1 MKNRKGFPGVV
12 ALGIVV
18 LLVALSPVL
27 ATESESTRN
36 PDGFQAMKKA
46 GNNSGLAS
54 LAETEGGAATKG
66 RITNMFLVDGANGGT
81 IYEYNYEMR
90 QIIRTCPTPVPANGV
105 DADGLAYAGP
115 RAGSPARLFYSNANY
130 GNNVIY
136 ELDIDT
142 CAVVRIIDA
151 FTATTGLT
159 NIMDLA
165 WGESGGSFGANPGG
179 AAVLWVSSPL
189 GSTAGN
195 PAAIL
200 PNGRFRAFDV
210 DNPVTWVDSWNAGPV
225 LNAGTVGSD
234 FDHNTTDQ
242 SSIMF
247 FQDTYPDIDAID
259 MGSAA
264 TFVDF
269 YDTTEN
275 IPAAGLDYVWRRTDA
290 NNPLCSTDPGST
302 ACQIREY
309 HSTIAP
315 DDTIYEY
322 SGAIMDFTAI
332 GRVPLSSAVDPTP
345 GPAVTD
351 IAVGDLDADY
361 DGIADIVD
369 NCKGVRTT
377 DLSDTDVDA
386 VGDACDNCPNASN
399 QNQADGDHDGVGDV
413 CDLIVD
419 PVVLPART
427 VFLTDA
433 FEGGTI
439 YEYNP
444 DTGQI
449 VNSFATPE
457 LNIGT
462 CQGLAYSQRLGKLYY
477 INGSAATPIFWELDA
492 RNGTVLSSRLA
503 SSVYA
508 ATSVCGLGVGQ
519 LGLDSSTGIDHG
531 GISVLYSV
539 GRTSPTAQVEY
550 IHDISNFDVMT
561 SDRALG
567 GQVAGQGAVTADEDN
582 SGEVAWGGEIVD
594 GGAYFTR
601 NGADNANQ
609 NRLDFFANTP
619 RAIWCRRQPTVVAG
633 AGKDMIGLGSDGERL
648 YMSRGSTDGLY
659 VYNLSDYCT
668 DPGAEFGTTIG
679 LSCLGSAT
687 VPDGTPCNGSGSCSG
702 GTAAGASC
710 GIDARCTGACLGGD
724 NDGTVCATDAICTG
738 GGTCQNKGVCVNLG
752 TCAGT
757 GLCVDASVAPQP
769 DATFVANPTP
779 GGPITGVA
787 AGLGDADF
795 DGDPNTTD
803 NCPTIANPGQE
814 DFDNDGFGDICD
826 NCPET
831 ANADQLETEL
841 LDKFD
846 GVGDVCDNCFE
857 LFNPFQE
864 DTDLDG
870 LGDVC
875 DFAPGYVDDSDGD
888 DNTFGPD
895 TPAVPRFMDLSLAT
909 TRVDICD
916 FTCIG
921 GADVCCGL
929 PFGSGAPALIVE
941 LSMLGNTESP
951 RVTSGTYEVNLD
963 FGEPESVAG
972 TFLSIK
978 NAPVEPGVAGHNT
991 QDVTVSAKLGQGT
1004 GGRSGGR
1011 YVSSAEINGLAGVE
1025 QLSTVNQ
1032 LDGTISFV
1040 LPISS
1045 LIQTAN
1051 PAEEAASGLDQSPL
1065 GTVEFAL
1072 WFVARGL
1079 GNEIDRAPNTDNN
1092 LNPTIT
1098 EEVTIFQAFFRQFD
1112 VAPTTVDFRGDNT
1125 CGGGDGDLVVL
1136 GSGTATSSITISNPS
1151 FDPLNVTGISFTDP
1165 QFTAPVSFPITLD
1178 ELGGAQAISLEYTP
1192 TSIGVHTATGTV
1204 LGDDPTPTTFTIIG
1218 QGLPND
1224 APVVSNCTVV
1234 PTTVLLGQAPT
1245 VSADVSDTASL
1256 ANVDMCRAN
1265 GKRIAGGTLRFVNLN
1280 LVDDASTVGDVACDG
1295 RYTRNQATGGLF
1307 GRGTWEFTLEC
1318 TDRQGNV
1325 SSALVCADTLL
1336 VQ

>member
-12 ALGIVV
+12 ALGMVV

-46 GNNSGLAS
+46 ANNSGLAS

-115 RAGSPARLFYSNANY
+115 RSGSPARLFYSNANY
-130 GNNVIY
+130 GNNTIY

-142 CAVVRIIDA
+142 CAVVRTIDA

-195 PAAIL
+195 PGAIL

-234 FDHNTTDQ
+234 FDLNTTDQ
-242 SSIMF
+242 SALMF

-264 TFVDF
+264 TFLDF

-275 IPAAGLDYVWRRTDA
+275 IPAAGLDFVYRRTDT
-290 NNPLCSTDPGST
+290 NNPFLN
-302 ACQIREY
+302 QIREY

-322 SGAIMDFTAI
+322 SGALMNFTAV

-351 IAVGDLDADY
+351 IAVGDLDVDF

-377 DLSDTDVDA
+377 DVSDTDVDA

-399 QNQADGDHDGVGDV
+399 LNQADGDHDGVGDV

-419 PVVLPART
+419 PVVLPERT
-427 VFLTDA
+427 VFLTDG

-503 SSVYA
+503 SAVYA

-519 LGLDSSTGIDHG
+519 LGLDSSTLIDHG

-539 GRTSPTAQVEY
+539 GRTSPTAQTEY

-561 SDRALG
+561 NDRALG

-601 NGADNANQ
+601 NSAATPTGA

-619 RAIWCRRQPTVVAG
+619 RAIWCRRLPTLANASG
-633 AGKDMIGLGSDGERL
+633 ADMIGLGSDGQRL
-648 YMSRGSTDGLY
+648 YMSRGSGSADGLY

-668 DPGAEFGTTIG
+668 DPGAEFGTSIG
-679 LSCLGSAT
+679 LSCDAASPTPGAACSSN
-687 VPDGTPCNGSGSCSG
+687 TPC
-702 GTAAGASC
+702 AP
-710 GIDARCTGACLGGD
+710 
-724 NDGTVCATDAICTG
+724 
-738 GGTCQNKGVCVNLG
+738 
-752 TCAGT
+752 
-757 GLCVDASVAPQP
+757 GLCVDASVQAQP
-769 DATFVANPTP
+769 DATFIANPTP
-779 GGPITGVA
+779 GGPITGIA

-814 DFDNDGFGDICD
+814 DFDNDGFGDVCD

-857 LFNPFQE
+857 LFNPIQE

-909 TRVDICD
+909 TRIDICD

-929 PFGSGAPALIVE
+929 AFGSGAPALIVE

-951 RVTSGTYEVNLD
+951 KVTSGTFEVNLD
-963 FGEPESVAG
+963 FGEPEAVAG

-978 NAPVEPGVAGHNT
+978 NAPVEPGLAGHNT
-991 QDVTVSAKLGQGT
+991 QDVTVTAKLGQGA
-1004 GGRSGGR
+1004 GGRNGGR
-1011 YVSSAEINGLAGVE
+1011 YGASAEINGLADVE
-1025 QLSTVNQ
+1025 KLSTVNQ

-1040 LPISS
+1040 MPISS

-1079 GNEIDRAPNTDNN
+1079 GNEIDRAPNTNDNA
-1092 LNPTIT
+1092 NPTIT
-1098 EEVTIFQAFFRQFD
+1098 DEVTIFQAYFRQFD
-1112 VAPTTVDFRGDNT
+1112 VAPTTVDFRGANT

-1151 FDPLNVTGISFTDP
+1151 FEPLNVTGISFTDP
-1165 QFTAPVSFPITLD
+1165 QFTAPVSFPVILD

-1204 LGDDPTPTTFTIIG
+1204 LGDDPTPTTFTVIG
-1218 QGLPND
+1218 QGLPNN
-1224 APVVSNCTVV
+1224 APVVSNCSVV

-1256 ANVDMCRAN
+1256 ANVDMCRAS

-1325 SSALVCADTLL
+1325 SSPLVCADTLL